1 MAMKTILK
9 QIQYLDPSSG
19 QEKQGHLV
27 MEKGKILGF
36 TCESITDA
44 DKVIEGKDL
53 WAFPGFIDMHVHF
66 REPGGEEKETLET
79 GSRSAAAGGFTTVV
93 CMPNT
98 QPAMDHYSILNDYIE
113 RSRQLPCHLLF
124 MGAITRGLGGK
135 ELVDFN
141 EYCQPGVVG
150 VTDDGRPVTN
160 ARMMLEA
167 LQKGKEHGL
176 LVANHCEEESFMFDR
191 SINQG
196 PVAKRLGLTGVSVL
210 AEELM
215 VQRDL
220 HLAKF
225 SNCPVHI
232 QHVSTAGSVG
242 MIRRAKEEGIP
253 VTAESTPHHFSLSE
267 YVVLTRGSLAKM
279 SPPLRTEKDMEAIR
293 EGLCDGTL
301 DCIAT
306 DHAPHAAADKTDDL
320 LASANGV
327 VGLETAFAAA
337 VTNLMD
343 SGSINLL
350 RLVECLSTRPAEIL
364 GLKNKGTLKTGADA
378 DVVLVDLRQRWSVS
392 SREFVSKSRNTPF
405 EGMALRGRVKMTF
418 YQNKISFMR

>member
-1 MAMKTILK
+1 MKTVLK
-9 QIQYLDPSSG
+9 QIQYLDPSTG
-19 QEKQGHLV
+19 QEKQGDLV

-44 DKVIEGKDL
+44 DKVIEGNGL

-79 GSRSAAAGGFTTVV
+79 GSRAAAAGGFTTVV

-98 QPAMDHYSILNDYIE
+98 EPAMDHFSILSDYIQ

-141 EYCQPGVVG
+141 EYRQPGVVG
-150 VTDDGRPVTN
+150 VTDDGLPVTN
-160 ARMMLEA
+160 ARIMLEA
-167 LQKGKEHGL
+167 LIKGKEHGL

-232 QHVSTAGSVG
+232 QHVSSAGSVA
-242 MIRRAKEEGIP
+242 MIRRAKDEGIP

-279 SPPLRTEKDMEAIR
+279 SPPLRTERDMEAIR

-306 DHAPHAAADKTDDL
+306 DHAPHAVSDKTNDL
-320 LASANGV
+320 LTSANGV

-337 VTNLMD
+337 VTSLMD
-343 SGSINLL
+343 SGAINLL

-364 GLKNKGTLKTGADA
+364 GLRNKGTLKAGADA
-378 DVVLVDLRQRWSVS
+378 DVVLVDLRRRWSVS

-405 EGMALRGRVKMTF
+405 EGMALRGRVMMTF
-418 YQNKISFMR
+418 YQNKISFTR

>member
-1 MAMKTILK
+1 MTERNMAMKTVLK
-9 QIQYLDPSSG
+9 QIQYLDPSTG
-19 QEKQGHLV
+19 QEKQGNLV

-44 DKVIEGKDL
+44 DKSL
-53 WAFPGFIDMHVHF
+53 M
-66 REPGGEEKETLET
+66 
-79 GSRSAAAGGFTTVV
+79 AAGCGRFQVLSTCMCIFGNPVV
-93 CMPNT
+93 RKRKRLKPEAGQQ
-98 QPAMDHYSILNDYIE
+98 QPVVLLLSCVCRIHNRRWIIFPCLSDHIK

-141 EYCQPGVVG
+141 EYHQPGVVG
-150 VTDDGRPVTN
+150 VTDDGLPVTN
-160 ARMMLEA
+160 ARIMLEA
-167 LQKGKEHGL
+167 LLKGKEHGL
-176 LVANHCEEESFMFDR
+176 LVANHCEEESLMFDR

-232 QHVSTAGSVG
+232 QHVSSAESVA
-242 MIRRAKEEGIP
+242 MIRHAKEEGIP

-267 YVVLTRGSLAKM
+267 YAVLTRGSLAKM
-279 SPPLRTEKDMEAIR
+279 SPPLRTERDMEAVR
-293 EGLCDGTL
+293 EGLSDGTL

-306 DHAPHAAADKTDDL
+306 DHAPHAA
-320 LASANGV
+320 
-327 VGLETAFAAA
+327 
-337 VTNLMD
+337 
-343 SGSINLL
+343 I
-350 RLVECLSTRPAEIL
+350 R
-364 GLKNKGTLKTGADA
+364 
-378 DVVLVDLRQRWSVS
+378 
-392 SREFVSKSRNTPF
+392 
-405 EGMALRGRVKMTF
+405 
-418 YQNKISFMR
+418 